1 MNQETIGKFISEL
14 RKEKNMTQ
22 QELADKLGVTDRAV
36 SHWENGRRLPDYSIL
51 KDLSNELG
59 VSINEILAGKKLN
72 SKELI
77 KKADE
82 NIIKYSELIS
92 FKSMKYG
99 IIGMCI
105 VFIILILISTF
116 KDMNPAPLI
125 SLLCAYNSVTF
136 ISRYKL
142 TNEKFNLV
150 PGVMFALAM
159 ILNTIAFILI

>member
-1 MNQETIGKFISEL
+1 ML
-14 RKEKNMTQ
+14 LKE
-22 QELADKLGVTDRAV
+22 
-36 SHWENGRRLPDYSIL
+36 
-51 KDLSNELG
+51 
-59 VSINEILAGKKLN
+59 
-72 SKELI
+72 
-77 KKADE
+77 ADE

-105 VFIILILISTF
+105 VFIILVLISTC

-150 PGVMFALAM
+150 PGVLFALAM
-159 ILNTIAFILI
+159 ILNTLAFILI